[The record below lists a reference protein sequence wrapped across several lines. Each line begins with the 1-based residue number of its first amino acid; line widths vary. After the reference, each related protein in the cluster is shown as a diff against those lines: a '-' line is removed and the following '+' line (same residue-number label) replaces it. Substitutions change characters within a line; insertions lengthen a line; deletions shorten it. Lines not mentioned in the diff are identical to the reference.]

1 MAVITTPESLSTD
14 CRVALSDLLRLPV
27 EQVMAAWNVSQT
39 DRGYDWNLYG
49 SRVVHVPQPLL
60 GDVQRQI
67 LDRFLRTG
75 PISPA
80 AYSGVPGRS
89 YVMAA
94 MKHLGGPAAETAAL
108 DFADAFGSATY
119 RHARAALSK
128 RLSHELW
135 ILGLTGSESTAV
147 VQVLSHLV
155 TVDDDSRTR
164 RLPLGSPSSVAMFNL
179 ILLPLD
185 GEILR
190 WCGEHGITYTRY
202 VDDMVFSCPAGLP
215 ADLESRV
222 ESVVVRHRF
231 RLNQRKTIRY
241 PAGSATVH
249 GLEQTAEGV
258 VPGAVARDRFTAR
271 ALRHQRIAADRTASQ
286 SQRERSRGI
295 LRGLDVFLRQFYET
309 QNRERPASLRIL
321 VPAGASRSAPP
332 IDLLWE

>member
-1 MAVITTPESLSTD
+1 MITTPESLSTD
-14 CRVALSDLLRLPV
+14 CREALSDLLRLPV

-108 DFADAFGSATY
+108 DLADAFGSATY

-135 ILGLTGSESTAV
+135 ILGLTGPESTAV
-147 VQVLSHLV
+147 VAGRGARGAGGRRQSHPAV
-155 TVDDDSRTR
+155 ASGFSIERGDVQSDPVAVGRRDPQMVRRTR
-164 RLPLGSPSSVAMFNL
+164 NHLHPLRRRYGFFVP
-179 ILLPLD
+179 
-185 GEILR
+185 R
-190 WCGEHGITYTRY
+190 W
-202 VDDMVFSCPAGLP
+202 PAG
-215 ADLESRV
+215 
-222 ESVVVRHRF
+222 
-231 RLNQRKTIRY
+231 
-241 PAGSATVH
+241 
-249 GLEQTAEGV
+249 
-258 VPGAVARDRFTAR
+258 
-271 ALRHQRIAADRTASQ
+271 
-286 SQRERSRGI
+286 
-295 LRGLDVFLRQFYET
+295 
-309 QNRERPASLRIL
+309 
-321 VPAGASRSAPP
+321 
-332 IDLLWE
+332 

>member
-1 MAVITTPESLSTD
+1 MITTPESLSTD

-49 SRVVHVPQPLL
+49 NRVVHVPQPLL
-60 GDVQRQI
+60 ADVQRQI

-80 AYSGVPGRS
+80 SFSGVSGRS

-94 MKHLGGPAAETAAL
+94 RKHLDGPAAETVAL
-108 DFADAFGSATY
+108 DIADAFGSTTY
-119 RHARAALSK
+119 RHARAALST
-128 RLSHELW
+128 RLRHELW
-135 ILGLTGSESTAV
+135 ILGLTGPESTAV
-147 VQVLSHLV
+147 VKVLSHLV

-185 GEILR
+185 GELLR
-190 WCGEHGITYTRY
+190 WCGECGITYTRY
-202 VDDMVFSCPAGLP
+202 VDDMVFSCPEGLP

-222 ESVVVRHRF
+222 ESAVVRHRF
-231 RLNQRKTIRY
+231 RLNQGKTIRY
-241 PAGSATVH
+241 PAGSALVH
-249 GLEQTAEGV
+249 GLERTADGV
-258 VPGAVARDRFTAR
+258 VPGAVTRDRFSTRAR
-271 ALRHQRIAADRTASQ
+271 WHLENAQDETVSR
-286 SQRERSRGI
+286 SQRERSRGF
-295 LRGLDVFLRQFYET
+295 LRGLDVFLRQFYES
-309 QNRERPASLRIL
+309 QDLVRPEALRIL
-321 VPAGASRSAPP
+321 VPEGAVRPAPP